1 MQTKR
6 YKPKVDKLF
15 FMIFIPTNIMLV
27 GALILALFEPIS
39 LFIVIPVFL
48 FCNYFLTTSLFGY
61 VELGDSEIVIKYG
74 FFMKKSIPYSK
85 IRGIELERKWY
96 SETMMSL
103 KNSMDH
109 VNIKYNSFDVTAVS
123 VVDNEE
129 LVSELKKRILSK

>member
-1 MQTKR
+1 
-6 YKPKVDKLF
+6 
-15 FMIFIPTNIMLV
+15 
-27 GALILALFEPIS
+27 
-39 LFIVIPVFL
+39 
-48 FCNYFLTTSLFGY
+48 
-61 VELGDSEIVIKYG
+61 
-74 FFMKKSIPYSK
+74 MKKSIPYSK

-123 VVDNEE
+123 VIDNEE